1 MKNGESSIK
10 KDSRVFFSSSS
21 SSFFLSYQLEWNLGG
36 NYWENNREGI
46 ICVLAR
52 TKRWSKVKYGM
63 GWVCLIY
70 TCRAKRGGGRKMNR
84 SSDVYIVLTR
94 ELEKL
99 KSR

>member
-10 KDSRVFFSSSS
+10 KDSRVFFSSSSS

-52 TKRWSKVKYGM
+52 TKRWSKVKYG
-63 GWVCLIY
+63 
-70 TCRAKRGGGRKMNR
+70 RGEF
-84 SSDVYIVLTR
+84 V
-94 ELEKL
+94 
-99 KSR
+99 